1 MLCCTNLRK
10 KQFIDNVSGT
20 KNKFEGS
27 QIILKTLKLLLLH
40 FTLACASV
48 LALFVDSLLLF
59 YGHAEIIKKLLPL
72 KLTDVNYLSE
82 SILFELQISD
92 KICNFIS
99 LDRSPSQTAA
109 NFDSFLVCYK
119 SWVT

>member
-1 MLCCTNLRK
+1 MILCCTNLRK

-59 YGHAEIIKKLLPL
+59 YGHAE
-72 KLTDVNYLSE
+72 N
-82 SILFELQISD
+82 
-92 KICNFIS
+92 
-99 LDRSPSQTAA
+99 
-109 NFDSFLVCYK
+109 
-119 SWVT
+119 